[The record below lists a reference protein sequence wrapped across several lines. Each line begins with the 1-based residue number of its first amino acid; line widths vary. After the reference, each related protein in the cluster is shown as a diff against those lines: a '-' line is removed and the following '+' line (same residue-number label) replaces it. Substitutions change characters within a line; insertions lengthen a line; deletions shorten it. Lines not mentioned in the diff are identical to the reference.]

1 MSRRETQKAPQAKP
15 RRAGRLD
22 PFRGQ
27 VKRYGEFVFVY
38 AMIYGILI
46 AVLLFTG
53 FSALNGLSGRA
64 ATLHGRV
71 VMERAKTGTAR
82 KDRDD
87 LFLYASGES
96 VPFKVTAYQGY
107 EADWERILDAASL
120 PRAFDVW
127 YEDETDLKEPRYYV
141 RALADENTQYVTLE
155 TSDRRIR
162 DTLAQV
168 HAIFTV
174 MLLVWTAIVAASIV
188 VGRNP
193 RRYSPKVR
201 RLFFK

>member
-46 AVLLFTG
+46 AILLFTG
-53 FSALNGLSGRA
+53 FSALNDLSGRA
-64 ATLHGRV
+64 AILHERV
-71 VMERAKTGTAR
+71 VMERAETGTAR
-82 KDRDD
+82 KDRGD

-96 VPFKVTAYQGY
+96 VPFKVTAYRDY

-127 YEDETDLKEPRYYV
+127 YDKTDADEPRYNV

-155 TSDRRIR
+155 ASDRRIR

-193 RRYSPKVR
+193 RLCKWISSEF
-201 RLFFK
+201 L

>member
-1 MSRRETQKAPQAKP
+1 MFRRETQKAPQAKP

-27 VKRYGEFVFVY
+27 VKGYGEFVFVY
-38 AMIYGILI
+38 AMIYGVLI
-46 AVLLFTG
+46 AILLFTG
-53 FSALNGLSGRA
+53 FSALNDLSGRVEI
-64 ATLHGRV
+64 LHERV
-71 VMERAKTGTAR
+71 VMERAETGTVG

-96 VPFKVTAYQGY
+96 VPFKVTAYQDY
-107 EADWERILDAASL
+107 EADWVRILNAASL

-127 YEDETDLKEPRYYV
+127 YDKTDADEPRYNV

-155 TSDRRIR
+155 ASDRRIR

-188 VGRNP
+188 VGRTP

>member
-64 ATLHGRV
+64 AILHGRV

-96 VPFKVTAYQGY
+96 VPFKVTAYQ
-107 EADWERILDAASL
+107 AM
-120 PRAFDVW
+120 
-127 YEDETDLKEPRYYV
+127 
-141 RALADENTQYVTLE
+141 
-155 TSDRRIR
+155 RRIGSAFWTRRLCRARSTSGIRARRTRMNR
-162 DTLAQV
+162 DTTSAPSRMKT
-168 HAIFTV
+168 HNT
-174 MLLVWTAIVAASIV
+174 
-188 VGRNP
+188 
-193 RRYSPKVR
+193 
-201 RLFFK
+201 

>member
-1 MSRRETQKAPQAKP
+1 MFRRETQKAPQAKP

-27 VKRYGEFVFVY
+27 VKGCGEFVFVY

-46 AVLLFTG
+46 AILLFTG
-53 FSALNGLSGRA
+53 FSALNDLSGRVEI
-64 ATLHGRV
+64 LHERV
-71 VMERAKTGTAR
+71 VMERAETGTVG

-96 VPFKVTAYQGY
+96 VPFKVTAYQDY
-107 EADWERILDAASL
+107 EADWVRILDAASL

-127 YEDETDLKEPRYYV
+127 YDKTDADEPRYNV

-155 TSDRRIR
+155 ASDRRIR

>member
-1 MSRRETQKAPQAKP
+1 MFRRETQKAPQAKL

-27 VKRYGEFVFVY
+27 VKGYGEFVFVY

-46 AVLLFTG
+46 AILLFTG
-53 FSALNGLSGRA
+53 FSALNDLSGRA
-64 ATLHGRV
+64 EILHERV
-71 VMERAKTGTAR
+71 VMERAETGTVG

-96 VPFKVTAYQGY
+96 VPFKVTAYQDY
-107 EADWERILDAASL
+107 EADWVRILNAASL

-127 YEDETDLKEPRYYV
+127 YDKTDADEPRYNV

-155 TSDRRIR
+155 ASDRRIR